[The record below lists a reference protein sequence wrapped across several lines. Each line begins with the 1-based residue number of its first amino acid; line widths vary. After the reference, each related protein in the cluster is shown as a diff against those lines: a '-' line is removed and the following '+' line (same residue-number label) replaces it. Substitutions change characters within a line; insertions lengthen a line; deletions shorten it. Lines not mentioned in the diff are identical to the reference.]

1 MPLVEELVDSPD
13 VFNELTLRILPSCP
27 VHLCS
32 SPLLIT
38 PSSNRKMGNGRLK
51 RLLVIGLGLTT
62 IFLGSVLLLY
72 PSPDLS
78 AEQEIVHRIAELTA
92 KLQHANGLND
102 QRKSDLQL
110 ISGQFGSLV
119 RLVKE
124 HQDQYEDNK
133 SPLNALLAEY
143 TKQGFT
149 NPNFSRS
156 FDLTLPSVTAFL
168 PNTVFILKYAKELLS
183 YFLSNYKNGYLGE
196 QP

>member
-1 MPLVEELVDSPD
+1 MGQNASKII
-13 VFNELTLRILPSCP
+13 TT
-27 VHLCS
+27 S
-32 SPLLIT
+32 SISISFT
-38 PSSNRKMGNGRLK
+38 RKMGNGRVK
-51 RLLVIGLGLTT
+51 RLVVIGLGLLI

-143 TKQGFT
+143 TKQGLT
-149 NPNFSRS
+149 NPNFTRS

-168 PNTVFILKYAKELLS
+168 PNTVCTLLIS
-183 YFLSNYKNGYLGE
+183 SSNHLESNHIPIKRSTTPAPSR
-196 QP
+196 QPLRSPEDGNNL

>member
-1 MPLVEELVDSPD
+1 
-13 VFNELTLRILPSCP
+13 
-27 VHLCS
+27 
-32 SPLLIT
+32 
-38 PSSNRKMGNGRLK
+38 MGNGRLK
-51 RLLVIGLGLTT
+51 RLVVIGLGLLT

-133 SPLNALLAEY
+133 SPLNTLLAEY

-168 PNTVFILKYAKELLS
+168 PNTVSIPKYAQHNN
-183 YFLSNYKNGYLGE
+183 SNVFKGE

>member
-1 MPLVEELVDSPD
+1 MGQNASKII
-13 VFNELTLRILPSCP
+13 TT
-27 VHLCS
+27 S
-32 SPLLIT
+32 SISISFT
-38 PSSNRKMGNGRLK
+38 RKMGNGRVK
-51 RLLVIGLGLTT
+51 RLVVIGLGLLI
-62 IFLGSVLLLY
+62 IFLGSVLLLC

-143 TKQGFT
+143 TKQGLT
-149 NPNFSRS
+149 NPNFTRS

-168 PNTVFILKYAKELLS
+168 PNTVCTLKS
-183 YFLSNYKNGYLGE
+183 SSNHLESNHI
-196 QP
+196 PI